1 MNCDLLAGEVC
12 DDVVRDVC
20 GLEPGG
26 RHTVCVVTWRLP
38 PCVMTPTQG
47 TVGECRG
54 QAVMSDNLHIVQCK
68 NNEG

>member
-20 GLEPGG
+20 VLWPGG

-54 QAVMSDNLHIVQCK
+54 QTLMSDNLHSVQYK